1 MSTRQPT
8 YRVVFW
14 GEVMLGRAQDD
25 VSRQFAKW
33 FKIEDSRK
41 LKQVFSGRLL
51 VLKKG
56 LSYQDATLYSD
67 VIRGIGAMCRIE
79 PEHKAFIRSANPSH
93 KVAIEAVAPPSNVQ
107 LQLVEESESEEERSN
122 PFAAR
127 DIRVENHPPCKYY
140 DPHAASAVLKKATSA
155 S

>member
-1 MSTRQPT
+1 MSNRHPT

-14 GEVMLGRAQDD
+14 GEVMLGRAGED
-25 VSRQFAKW
+25 VARQFAKW

-41 LKQVFSGRLL
+41 LRQVFSGRLL

-67 VIRGIGAMCRIE
+67 VIRGLGAMCRIE
-79 PEHKAFIRSANPSH
+79 PERIAFAEPSRITQIAEIAAT
-93 KVAIEAVAPPSNVQ
+93 KPVVPVE
-107 LQLVEESESEEERSN
+107 LQLVEEGLAQEDHAN

-127 DIRVENHPPCKYY
+127 DILVENHPPCKYY
-140 DPHAASAVLKKATSA
+140 DPHAASAVLKKAISG